1 MNCINEYSS
10 KENVVKK
17 HFDEIDIV
25 KGIAILFVMWHH
37 SFIQHP
43 IYMLDIPW
51 VKYAVAIHS
60 PFYLNVF
67 FLVSGYLFANSK
79 PRSFVENFKKK
90 VSRLLIPYTSIAIIN
105 LVVKLMFPS
114 LVNEKVGDIGEYLW
128 HFIFE
133 GGELWF
139 VYTLFLIF
147 LVWPPFIQK
156 IRKEIILVLIILL
169 LVFASIVVPYGEFLL
184 YSHFLIYSCF
194 FLSGYLL
201 KNIDRSFLKNNR
213 NFCISALLFIV
224 LGVIFV
230 QTEFIPYV
238 WPFVLAV
245 IGCWFVWSLSFKLLM
260 LKPADKVL
268 SFCGKYSLAYY
279 WLNSFA
285 YVIART
291 LIVTVLHIES
301 TPVIAISI
309 FLFCVITQTIAIL
322 IIRKIPY
329 IRAMIGI

>member
-1 MNCINEYSS
+1 MNCINDYSR
-10 KENVVKK
+10 KEIIGKK

-67 FLVSGYLFANSK
+67 FLVSGYLYANSR

-90 VSRLLIPYTSIAIIN
+90 ASRLLIPYTSIAIIN
-105 LVVKLMFPS
+105 FGVKLLFPS
-114 LVNEKVGDIGEYLW
+114 LVNEKVGGIGKYIW
-128 HFIFE
+128 HFFFE

-139 VYTLFLIF
+139 VYTLFFIF

-156 IRKEIILVLIILL
+156 IGKKLILGLILL
-169 LVFASIVVPYGEFLL
+169 LVIASIVVPYGEFLL
-184 YSHFLIYSCF
+184 YSRFLNCSSF
-194 FLSGYLL
+194 FLCGYLL
-201 KNIDRSFLKNNR
+201 KNIDRSFLNNNR
-213 NFCISALLFIV
+213 NFCISALIFIV
-224 LGVIFV
+224 FGIIFV
-230 QTEFIPYV
+230 QTEFVPYI
-238 WPFVLAV
+238 WNYVLAV
-245 IGCWFVWSLSFKLLM
+245 IGCWFVWSLSFKLLK
-260 LKPADKVL
+260 LTSTNKVL
-268 SFCGKYSLAYY
+268 GFCGKYSLPYY

-285 YVIART
+285 YVVART
-291 LIVTVLHIES
+291 LIVNILHIES

-309 FLFCVITQTIAIL
+309 FLFCVISQTIAIL
-322 IIRKIPY
+322 VIRKIPY
-329 IRAMIGI
+329 IRTMIGI

>member
-1 MNCINEYSS
+1 MTCIDEYSKTS
-10 KENVVKK
+10 NIEKK

-60 PFYLNVF
+60 TFYLNVF
-67 FLVSGYLFANSK
+67 FLVSGYLYANSRQ
-79 PRSFVENFKKK
+79 RSFGENFKKK
-90 VSRLLIPYTSIAIIN
+90 VCRLLIPYTSIAIIN

-114 LVNEKVGDIGEYLW
+114 LVNEKVGGIGEYIW
-128 HFIFE
+128 HFFFE

-139 VYTLFLIF
+139 VYTLFFIF
-147 LVWPPFIQK
+147 LIWPPFIQRLGK
-156 IRKEIILVLIILL
+156 KMIFVLILSLVLATII
-169 LVFASIVVPYGEFLL
+169 VPYGEFLL
-184 YSHFLIYSCF
+184 YSLFLNFSVF
-194 FLSGYLL
+194 FLGGYLL
-201 KNIDRSFLKNNR
+201 KNIDRNFFSNNR
-213 NFCISALLFIV
+213 NFYISALLFTFFC
-224 LGVIFV
+224 VIFV

-238 WPFVLAV
+238 WSFVLAI
-245 IGCWFVWSLSFKLLM
+245 IGCWFVWSLSFKLL
-260 LKPADKVL
+260 KVKTVNKAL
-268 SFCGKYSLAYY
+268 CFCGKYSLPYY

-291 LIVTVLHIES
+291 LIVTVLHIEDS
-301 TPVIAISI
+301 IVIAISI

-329 IRAMIGI
+329 IRTMIGI

>member
-1 MNCINEYSS
+1 MTCINEYSQIS
-10 KENVVKK
+10 NVEKK

-60 PFYLNVF
+60 TFYLNVF
-67 FLVSGYLFANSK
+67 FLVSGYLYANSRQ
-79 PRSFVENFKKK
+79 RSFGENFKKK
-90 VSRLLIPYTSIAIIN
+90 VGRLLIPYTSIAIVN

-114 LVNEKVGDIGEYLW
+114 LVNVKVGGMGEYLW
-128 HFIFE
+128 HFFFE

-139 VYTLFLIF
+139 VYTLFFIF
-147 LVWPPFIQK
+147 LVWPPFIQRLGK
-156 IRKEIILVLIILL
+156 RMIVVLILL
-169 LVFASIVVPYGEFLL
+169 LVFASIIVPYGEFLL
-184 YSHFLIYSCF
+184 YSRFIIFSSF
-194 FLSGYLL
+194 FLGGYLL
-201 KNIDRSFLKNNR
+201 KNIDRSLLSNNR
-213 NFCISALLFIV
+213 NFCISALLFTIFC
-224 LGVIFV
+224 VIFV
-230 QTEFIPYV
+230 QTEFVPYF
-238 WPFVLAV
+238 WNYVLAV
-245 IGCWFVWSLSFKLLM
+245 IGCWFVWTLSFKLM
-260 LKPADKVL
+260 RVKTVNKAL

-285 YVIART
+285 YVVART
-291 LIVTVLHIES
+291 LIVTMLHIEN

-329 IRAMIGI
+329 IRTMIGI